1 MSSLF
6 AAAAIPVIRTLES
19 EAEFPSERVAR
30 LQRSP
35 ATLSYSSSSLTN

>member
-30 LQRSP
+30 LQ
-35 ATLSYSSSSLTN
+35 LSYSSSSLTN